1 MNTDFLI
8 EKSVQIRQIRVIR
21 VPNHGNSQR
30 DFNKTHLK
38 AHPAEVTI
46 IHPAHPLRGQTFPAL
61 QQSPEEVLIQLS
73 SGEQRFIALAWTDQA
88 VPPVT
93 LAGARFLLD
102 QLVILRQ
109 RLDALSQKK
118 LSSGTIPPQKAQ
130 SLEGGVHGKARSVYA
145 GPIVPGTTSPGDR
158 HFGAADSASTKPAGG
173 GETR

>member
-1 MNTDFLI
+1 LPQQLHCWGAA
-8 EKSVQIRQIRVIR
+8 VQLPPELAV
-21 VPNHGNSQR
+21 HHANSQR